1 MRKYDSKIF
10 GAMRVENIDNEP
22 WFCTV
27 DICREI
33 GLKKASIYVRRY
45 VGASH
50 IQKVQEGFHEVLM
63 VDAFGAAHLIEMG
76 YLSDEDKAMAQEEIE
91 RIWLQACKDFAAEQE
106 KQGPETE
113 QKCCECNKIDANAK
127 INYEE
132 AEQMQGI
139 KEMENI
145 KIFENIEFGEIRG
158 AIIDGEP
165 WFIGRDVATALGY
178 GDGKSIPNAIAKHVD
193 DMDKGV
199 TETMTPGGKQK
210 IIIINESGLYALI
223 FGSKLES
230 AKRFKHWVTSEVLP
244 TIRKTGSYQQEQ
256 PRKLTP
262 LEMMRLQLG
271 MIDEHESRIKTLE
284 DTMTIDYGQ
293 QKSLETAVN
302 ASVINALGGKDSN
315 AYKEI
320 GKKVFAECNHDL
332 KTYFKVNARNNVPR
346 KRYDEAIEYASNWK
360 PCTNTAMKIR
370 TANAQETLFL
380 E

>member
-1 MRKYDSKIF
+1 MRTYDSKIF
-10 GAMRVENIDNEP
+10 GTMRVENIDNEP
-22 WFCTV
+22 WFCAV

-76 YLSDEDKAMAQEEIE
+76 HLADEDKAMAQEEIE
-91 RIWLQACKDFAAEQE
+91 RIWLQACKDFAAEHEQKKQE
-106 KQGPETE
+106 VETE
-113 QKCCECNKIDANAK
+113 QKYCERNKIDANAK

-132 AEQMQGI
+132 AEQMQGMQVF
-139 KEMENI
+139 KNP
-145 KIFENIEFGEIRG
+145 EFGEIRT
-158 AIIDGEP
+158 EMVNNEV
-165 WFIGRDVATALGY
+165 WFVGKDVAEALKY
-178 GDGKSIPNAIAKHVD
+178 ENARDALSKHVEAE
-193 DMDKGV
+193 DKGV
-199 TETMTPGGKQK
+199 AKCDTLGGKQNMT
-210 IIIINESGLYALI
+210 IINESGVYALI

-302 ASVINALGGKDSN
+302 TSVINALGGKDSN

-346 KRYDEAIEYASNWK
+346 KRYDEAIEYASSWK
-360 PCTNTAMKIR
+360 PCTNTAMMIR
-370 TANAQETLFL
+370 TANAQQSLF
-380 E
+380 

>member
-1 MRKYDSKIF
+1 MRKYDSNIF
-10 GAMRVENIDNEP
+10 GMMRVENIDNKP
-22 WFCTV
+22 WFCAV

-33 GLKKASIYVRRY
+33 GLKKTSVYVRRY

-76 YLSDEDKAMAQEEIE
+76 HLADEDKAMAQEEIE

-106 KQGPETE
+106 KQEAETE
-113 QKCCECNKIDANAK
+113 QKCCERNKIDANAK

-132 AEQMQGI
+132 AEQMQG
-139 KEMENI
+139 MQ
-145 KIFENIEFGEIRG
+145 IFKNPEFGEIRTEMVN
-158 AIIDGEP
+158 GEP
-165 WFIGRDVATALGY
+165 WFCLSDVCKALEITNSRNIKARLKEDGVHSMDIIDSMGRKQEATF
-178 GDGKSIPNAIAKHVD
+178 V
-193 DMDKGV
+193 
-199 TETMTPGGKQK
+199 
-210 IIIINESGLYALI
+210 NEANLYKTI
-223 FGSKLES
+223 FQSRKES
-230 AKRFKHWVTSEVLP
+230 AERFTDWVTSEVLP

-256 PRKLTP
+256 PKPLTQ

-271 MIDEHESRIKTLE
+271 MIDDHEGRIKTLE

-293 QKSLETAVN
+293 QKSLESAVN

-346 KRYDEAIEYASNWK
+346 KRYDEAIEYASSWK

-370 TANAQETLFL
+370 TANAQQSLF
-380 E
+380 